1 MADSIERQILS
12 KLIKANDYITSREL
26 AFSFDVSEKTILKY
40 LNNLRSD
47 LEKNGATLEI
57 KHAYGSMLKIEN
69 QEKFNRYLAHHGTNA
84 VPSTKEERKS
94 YVLSRLMNT
103 EDYVN
108 VYELADELY
117 VSPSLLRLIIKDLL
131 KTIEQYNLSIDHSK
145 NHGYRIVGNEDDI
158 RRCLS
163 KECSLT
169 DKSNFLDQ
177 SGFKAELTNQITSI
191 VAKTLDKF
199 HISVSIDAIESLSLH
214 FLIAI
219 NRNETQAADTMLREV
234 LALSLRVSDIT
245 GGAFDVTV
253 APLVNAWGFG
263 YKNGTLPDSAT
274 VDSLRA
280 LVGYRQLHLTYD
292 GTLTKDDPRII
303 LDCSAVAK
311 GYGVDRVAALLHSR
325 GVNNFMV
332 EIGGEIVVSG
342 NNPKGEQWRVGVNRP
357 DDDPTSTGNA
367 IETVLPLTDCALA
380 TSGNYRNYYVT
391 DDGRRVSH
399 TINPAT
405 GYPARHS
412 LLSATVIAPTCA
424 EADAFATAFMV
435 MGIDSAKALLPTLP
449 YLQVYFIYDNDGR
462 NAVFST
468 IPNN

>member
-1 MADSIERQILS
+1 MSTPDFSPLSPDDAPQSRWRPWHALVLVALVAATALILVRHNNDST
-12 KLIKANDYITSREL
+12 DPGTFHRE
-26 AFSFDVSEKTILKY
+26 E
-40 LNNLRSD
+40 
-47 LEKNGATLEI
+47 GAV
-57 KHAYGSMLKIEN
+57 
-69 QEKFNRYLAHHGTNA
+69 FGTFYHVTYQA
-84 VPSTKEERKS
+84 P
-94 YVLSRLMNT
+94 
-103 EDYVN
+103 
-108 VYELADELY
+108 A
-117 VSPSLLRLIIKDLL
+117 SL
-131 KTIEQYNLSIDHSK
+131 H
-145 NHGYRIVGNEDDI
+145 
-158 RRCLS
+158 
-163 KECSLT
+163 
-169 DKSNFLDQ
+169 
-177 SGFKAELTNQITSI
+177 
-191 VAKTLDKF
+191 
-199 HISVSIDAIESLSLH
+199 DAIEAELLRVDSSLSM
-214 FLIAI
+214 FNAASNISRI

-380 TSGNYRNYYVT
+380 TSGNYRIYYVT